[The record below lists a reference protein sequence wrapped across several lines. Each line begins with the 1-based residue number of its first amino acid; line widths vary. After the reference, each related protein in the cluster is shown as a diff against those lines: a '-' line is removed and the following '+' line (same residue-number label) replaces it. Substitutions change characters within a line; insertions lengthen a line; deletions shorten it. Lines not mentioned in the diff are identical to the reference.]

1 MSEIKNNKIAPLYYD
16 RVFKIVFSR
25 EKRILIRFL
34 NNILGTNY
42 LEDAQVSFERPLL
55 SRDKNGK
62 EFRQD
67 VVIVINEKEYICIE
81 LNRRAD
87 AYSLNRN
94 LIYIMDLMILGLN
107 KGDSSDII
115 DNKSVKLLNLNNFSN
130 KGGILLEKAYLVYIA
145 VNEIATNLFSVY
157 DLDIAKCR
165 KMIYNENR
173 KDNIVRIGS
182 ALTASTIEELSYFLG
197 EELLSMDEKEAFLNT
212 VMEANNREILKAWN
226 EERNQ
231 IWKEEMTLKN
241 SYKRGIDEGIE
252 KGLQEGMEKGLQEGM
267 EKGIN
272 EEKLSTIKNMLKEK
286 ISYETISK
294 VSGKSIEEIKEIENA
309 MGRE

>member
-25 EKRILIRFL
+25 EKKILIRFL

-42 LEDAQVSFERPLL
+42 SEDAQVSFERPLL
-55 SRDKNGK
+55 SRDKDGK

-107 KGDSSDII
+107 KGDGSDII
-115 DNKSVKLLNLNNFSN
+115 DNRNTKLINLNNFSN
-130 KGGILLEKAYLVYIA
+130 KGGILLEKAYLFYIEA
-145 VNEIATNLFSVY
+145 MEVATNLFSVY

-165 KMIYNENR
+165 EMIYNGSR

-197 EELLSMDEKEAFLNT
+197 EELLSMDEKEVFLNT
-212 VMEANNREILKAWN
+212 VMEANNREILKSWN

-241 SYKRGIDEGIE
+241 SYKRGIDEG
-252 KGLQEGMEKGLQEGM
+252 LQEGIEYNMVSM
-267 EKGIN
+267 
-272 EEKLSTIKNMLKEK
+272 IKNMLEEK
-286 ISYETISK
+286 IGYETISK
-294 VSGKSIEEIKEIENA
+294 VSDKSIEEIKEIENT
-309 MGRE
+309 MRRE

>member
-1 MSEIKNNKIAPLYYD
+1 MSEIKNYKIAPLYYD

-25 EKRILIRFL
+25 EKKILIRFL

-42 LEDAQVSFERPLL
+42 SEDAQVSFERPLL
-55 SRDKNGK
+55 SRDMNGK

-67 VVIVINEKEYICIE
+67 VVIVINEKEYICVE

-165 KMIYNENR
+165 EMIYNESR

-241 SYKRGIDEGIE
+241 SYKRGIDEGKE
-252 KGLQEGMEKGLQEGM
+252 EGLQEGIEYNMVSM
-267 EKGIN
+267 
-272 EEKLSTIKNMLKEK
+272 IKNMLKK
-286 ISYETISK
+286 KADYNFISE
-294 VSGKSIEEIKEIENA
+294 VSGKSIEEIKEIENTI
-309 MGRE
+309 GRE

>member
-1 MSEIKNNKIAPLYYD
+1 
-16 RVFKIVFSR
+16 
-25 EKRILIRFL
+25 
-34 NNILGTNY
+34 
-42 LEDAQVSFERPLL
+42 
-55 SRDKNGK
+55 
-62 EFRQD
+62 
-67 VVIVINEKEYICIE
+67 
-81 LNRRAD
+81 
-87 AYSLNRN
+87 
-94 LIYIMDLMILGLN
+94 
-107 KGDSSDII
+107 
-115 DNKSVKLLNLNNFSN
+115 
-130 KGGILLEKAYLVYIA
+130 
-145 VNEIATNLFSVY
+145 
-157 DLDIAKCR
+157 
-165 KMIYNENR
+165 MIYNENR

-182 ALTASTIEELSYFLG
+182 ALTVSTVEELSYFLG
-197 EELLSMDEKEAFLNT
+197 EELLSMDEKEVFLNT

-252 KGLQEGMEKGLQEGM
+252 KGLQEGMEKG
-267 EKGIN
+267 IN

>member
-1 MSEIKNNKIAPLYYD
+1 MLKIKNNKIAPLYYD

-25 EKRILIRFL
+25 EKKILIRFL

-42 LEDAQVSFERPLL
+42 AEDAQVSFERPLL
-55 SRDKNGK
+55 ARDKDGK

-67 VVIVINEKEYICIE
+67 VVVVINEKEYICIE
-81 LNRRAD
+81 LNRNAD

-94 LIYIMDLMILGLN
+94 LIYIMDLMILGFN
-107 KGDSSDII
+107 KGDGSDII
-115 DNKSVKLLNLNNFSN
+115 DNRNTKLINLNNFSN
-130 KGGILLEKAYLVYIA
+130 KGGILLEKAYLFYIEA
-145 VNEIATNLFSVY
+145 MEVATNLFSVY

-165 KMIYNENR
+165 EMIYNGSR

-182 ALTASTIEELSYFLG
+182 VFTASTIEELSYFLG

-241 SYKRGIDEGIE
+241 SYKRGIDEGKE
-252 KGLQEGMEKGLQEGM
+252 EGLQEGI

-272 EEKLSTIKNMLKEK
+272 EEKLSMIKNMLDEK
-286 ISYETISK
+286 ASYDFISK
-294 VSGKSIEEIKEIENA
+294 VSGKSIEEIKEIENT
-309 MGRE
+309 MRRE

>member
-1 MSEIKNNKIAPLYYD
+1 MIKIKNNKIAPLYYD

-25 EKRILIRFL
+25 EKRILIRLL

-42 LEDAQVSFERPLL
+42 SEDAQVSFERPLL
-55 SRDKNGK
+55 SRDMNGK

-241 SYKRGIDEGIE
+241 SYKRGIDEGKE
-252 KGLQEGMEKGLQEGM
+252 EGLQEGIEYNMVSM
-267 EKGIN
+267 
-272 EEKLSTIKNMLKEK
+272 IKNMLKK
-286 ISYETISK
+286 KADYNFISE
-294 VSGKSIEEIKEIENA
+294 VSGKSIEEIKEIERN
-309 MGRE
+309 M

>member
-1 MSEIKNNKIAPLYYD
+1 MIKIKNNKIAPLYYD

-25 EKRILIRFL
+25 EKKILIRFL

-42 LEDAQVSFERPLL
+42 SEDAQVSFERPLL

-197 EELLSMDEKEAFLNT
+197 EELLSMDEKEVFLNT

-241 SYKRGIDEGIE
+241 SYKRGIDEGKE
-252 KGLQEGMEKGLQEGM
+252 EGLQEGIEYNMVSM
-267 EKGIN
+267 
-272 EEKLSTIKNMLKEK
+272 IKNMLKK
-286 ISYETISK
+286 KADYNFISE

-309 MGRE
+309 MERE

>member
-1 MSEIKNNKIAPLYYD
+1 MIKIRDKDMKIAPLYYD
-16 RVFKIVFSR
+16 KVFKIVFSR
-25 EKRILIRFL
+25 EKKILIRFL

-42 LEDAQVSFERPLL
+42 AEDAQVSFERPLL
-55 SRDKNGK
+55 SRDKDGK

-81 LNRRAD
+81 LNRNAD

-107 KGDSSDII
+107 KGDGSDII
-115 DNKSVKLLNLNNFSN
+115 DNRNTKLINLNNFSN
-130 KGGILLEKAYLVYIA
+130 KGGILLEKAYLFYIEA
-145 VNEIATNLFSVY
+145 MEVATNLFSVY

-165 KMIYNENR
+165 EMIYNESR

-241 SYKRGIDEGIE
+241 SYKRGIDEGKEEGFQEGIE
-252 KGLQEGMEKGLQEGM
+252 KGLQEGIEYNMVSM
-267 EKGIN
+267 
-272 EEKLSTIKNMLKEK
+272 IKNMLEEK

-294 VSGKSIEEIKEIENA
+294 VSGKSIDEIKQIEA
-309 MGRE
+309 SM

>member
-1 MSEIKNNKIAPLYYD
+1 MVEIKNNKIAPLYYD

-25 EKRILIRFL
+25 EKKILIRFL

-42 LEDAQVSFERPLL
+42 SEDAQVSFERPLL
-55 SRDKNGK
+55 SRDKDGK

-107 KGDSSDII
+107 KGDGSDII
-115 DNKSVKLLNLNNFSN
+115 DNRNIKLINLNNFSN
-130 KGGILLEKAYLVYIA
+130 KGGILLEKAYLFYIEA
-145 VNEIATNLFSVY
+145 MEVATNLFSVY

-165 KMIYNENR
+165 EMIYNGSR
-173 KDNIVRIGS
+173 KDDIVRIGS

-252 KGLQEGMEKGLQEGM
+252 KGLQEGIEYNMVSM
-267 EKGIN
+267 
-272 EEKLSTIKNMLKEK
+272 IKNMLKK
-286 ISYETISK
+286 KADYNFISE
-294 VSGKSIEEIKEIENA
+294 VSGKSIEEIKEIERD
-309 MGRE
+309 M